1 MEYSVRPISIKP
13 NVFLH
18 SCTVQR
24 LNLKPRLHHLT
35 LFIGTYFGNSSSNH
49 SFQSFCYN
57 FNFVPCNGHFQS
69 FTFNHI
75 IWSIFYEHI
84 IWLIWA
90 IIWYGPY
97 HLSHILKSRKLS
109 LIVWWNIG
117 AIIDIRF
124 FWMPRILKCYGSY
137 QILFDIFEFWNIH
150 FFEMR
155 MTRKYRIDIIII
167 KKLKQII
174 SFERLFAIKIG
185 LSRPDRTTG

>member
-1 MEYSVRPISIKP
+1 MEYSVRPISIIP

-75 IWSIFYEHI
+75 LWAYHMTHMSHHMIWSISFE
-84 IWLIWA
+84 
-90 IIWYGPY
+90 PY
-97 HLSHILKSRKLS
+97 FEKQKTFLDSMMEYRGHN
-109 LIVWWNIG
+109 W
-117 AIIDIRF
+117 
-124 FWMPRILKCYGSY
+124 Y
-137 QILFDIFEFWNIH
+137 QILLNATY
-150 FFEMR
+150 FEMLWKLSNIVWHFWILEYPFFR
-155 MTRKYRIDIIII
+155 NVYDQRIPNRHYYNQKAQADN
-167 KKLKQII
+167 
-174 SFERLFAIKIG
+174 LFWKAF
-185 LSRPDRTTG
+185 RN